1 MLRPRTFVVRSAV
14 HIPLAIFMICAAA
27 TASAER
33 APAPEL
39 FPENTVVYFRVSSA
53 PELVEKFQQTGLGRI
68 GADEQ
73 IRPLIAQLYGSAA
86 EAFTQVEQRVGSSLD
101 ELLKLPQGEIAVGV
115 VASES
120 GPPNVA
126 VLVDFGDQGE
136 MVDKLFDR
144 LRTEVSQL
152 KTETVD
158 DVEVLIAARPNRPDR
173 PAVIFKKD
181 ETAVVTTNLE
191 LSRTLLARW
200 GGGQEQSLTT
210 NKKFGAI
217 MSRCVAK
224 KEEPPQVTW
233 FVDPIELARGILQGN
248 FAAQAGLALLPALGL
263 DGLSGVGGSVTLATE
278 SFDIVSHTHLLLE
291 NPRTGV
297 LDMIALKSGDMTPEN
312 WVPADVSNYFTLHW
326 DLSKTF
332 TGGSTLYDSFRGEGS
347 FAALVKRRFSDQLDI
362 DFEKELLPALD
373 GRISHA
379 MWYERPI
386 RPGAE
391 TRALAFKLTDAGASS
406 ATLMKAVNRFN
417 DRLTGKDYGGYRYYQ
432 FTPRGR
438 QDAAAGGGEGAT
450 EAEQPLPD
458 DPRAAR
464 RAIRQRQQPC
474 VTILGDYLVFTNRPT
489 AMEKVIATH
498 NDSSQSLATQLDYK
512 VTAAK
517 LRRLQRDREAAMVTF
532 DRPEEQMR
540 ALYDLLTADS
550 TREWLAARVDRNRG
564 FKALHDSLADH
575 PLPPFSVISQYL
587 APGGGILTN
596 EETGIHYI
604 GFALRRGSDDE

>member
-1 MLRPRTFVVRSAV
+1 MPRSRTFVVRAV
-14 HIPLAIFMICAAA
+14 VHFSLALLFLCAAT

-39 FPENTVVYFRVSSA
+39 FPENTLVYFRVSSA
-53 PELVEKFQQTGLGRI
+53 PELVEKFQQTALGRL
-68 GADEQ
+68 GADKQ

-86 EAFTQVEQRVGSSLD
+86 QAFTEVEERVGSSLD

-115 VASES
+115 VAGEGS
-120 GPPNVA
+120 PPNLA
-126 VLVDFGDQGE
+126 VLVDVGDQDE
-136 MVDKLFDR
+136 MVARLFDR
-144 LRTEVSQL
+144 LRAEVSQT
-152 KTETVD
+152 KTETID
-158 DVEVLIAARPNRPDR
+158 DVEVLIASRPNRPNR
-173 PAVIFKKD
+173 PVVVFKKD
-181 ETAVVTTNLE
+181 ETVVVTSNLE
-191 LSRTLLARW
+191 LSRTLLERW
-200 GGGQEQSLTT
+200 GGGHEKSLAT

-278 SFDIVSHTHLLLE
+278 SFDMVSHTHLLLE

-297 LDMIALKSGDMTPEN
+297 LDMVALESGDMTPEN
-312 WVPADVSNYFTLHW
+312 WIPADVSSYFTLHW
-326 DLSKTF
+326 DLSKTYE
-332 TGGSTLYDSFRGEGS
+332 GGGALFDSFRGEGS

-362 DFEKELLPALD
+362 DFEKEMLPALD

-391 TRALAFKLTDAGASS
+391 TRALAFKLKDPDAFS
-406 ATLMKAVNRFN
+406 AALMKAVNKFN
-417 DRLTGKDYGGYRYYQ
+417 ERLTGKDYGGYRYYQ
-432 FTPRGR
+432 FTPRG
-438 QDAAAGGGEGAT
+438 QQAAAADAGA
-450 EAEQPLPD
+450 APAGADQPLPD

-464 RAIRQRQQPC
+464 RAARQRQQPC

-489 AMEKVIATH
+489 AMEKVITTH

-512 VTAAK
+512 VTATK
-517 LRRLQRDREAAMVTF
+517 LRRLQRDREAAMITF

-550 TREWLAARVDRNRG
+550 TREWLSVRVDRNRG
-564 FKALHDSLADH
+564 FKALNDSLTDH
-575 PLPPFSVISQYL
+575 PLPPFSVISKYL